1 MSDQPEPHEDPF
13 SGLPEELRRMV
24 EQLGGSGLFQQLQ
37 SMFRGASSGPVNWDL
52 ARQAAVQVAAPDDRP
67 ATPEERERAAE
78 ALRIAEHW
86 LDDSSL
92 PAPPDGGRLL
102 VASRQEWANAAV
114 EGMRPLVEPVAR
126 ASTKAMGDLA
136 QSQLQDDEVTRQ
148 LDAMGM
154 GGLLGGLGGMDLSA
168 MLEPMGATLTGM
180 QAGQVIG
187 QLARQLLGQYE
198 LGLPTVGRAT
208 AVSVP
213 VNVEEVFGEWDL
225 DPMEVALALALHEAA
240 HRRLYHAVPWLEAHL
255 HGLIAQF
262 ANGTQVDAE
271 KLQELSRGMM
281 GIDPSDPEAM
291 QDALRRAGD
300 FRIEPTPEQRRVL
313 ERIQGILALVS
324 AWARSAVAPVAS
336 DRLPS
341 LDRIDEILRRRRAT
355 KGSGEELLEQLLGL
369 DLKPE
374 DERMGERFV
383 AAVEDAH
390 GPEGL
395 QRALAHPENLP
406 DREELVEP
414 SSWLARMGAGEEVPD
429 DASSL
434 FEGLGDAPVERSA
447 DERRADREAADDAG
461 PDEPD
466 ADGDGDDDGGTPA

>member
-1 MSDQPEPHEDPF
+1 MSDHPEPHEDPF
-13 SGLPEELRRMV
+13 AGMPEELRRMM
-24 EQLGGSGLFQQLQ
+24 EQLGGSGLFAQIQ
-37 SMFRGASSGPVNWDL
+37 SMLTGAGSGPVNWDL
-52 ARQAAVQVAAPDDRP
+52 ARQAAIQVAAEGDRA
-67 ATPEERERAAE
+67 ATDEERERATE

-102 VASRQEWANAAV
+102 VGSRQEWANAAID
-114 EGMRPLVEPVAR
+114 GMRPLVEPVAR

-136 QSQLQDDEVTRQ
+136 QDQLQDEDMTRQ
-148 LDAMGM
+148 LDAMGL
-154 GGLLGGLGGMDLSA
+154 GGLLGGLGGMDLSS
-168 MLEPMGATLTGM
+168 MLQPMGAMLTGM

-198 LGLPTVGRAT
+198 LGLPTAGRAT
-208 AVSVP
+208 AVTIP
-213 VNVEEVFGEWDL
+213 VNVEEAFGDWDL

-281 GIDPSDPEAM
+281 GIDPSDPQAM
-291 QDALRRAGD
+291 QDALQRAGD

-313 ERIQGILALVS
+313 ERIQGVLALVS
-324 AWARSAVAPVAS
+324 AWARSAVARVAAG
-336 DRLPS
+336 RLPG
-341 LDRIDEILRRRRAT
+341 LDRIDEVLRRRRAT
-355 KGSGEELLEQLLGL
+355 KGSGEELLAQLLGL
-369 DLKPE
+369 DLRPE
-374 DERMGERFV
+374 DETIGERFV
-383 AAVEDAH
+383 AAVEEAH

-406 DREELVEP
+406 DRDELVDP
-414 SSWLARMGAGEEVPD
+414 DSWLQRMAAGEDVPD

-434 FEGLGDAPVERSA
+434 FDGLGDAPVERSA
-447 DERRADREAADDAG
+447 DERRAERE
-461 PDEPD
+461 
-466 ADGDGDDDGGTPA
+466 DDDEA